1 MERTLMSDCVH
12 FESRYSEEARRLSV
26 YDGGIFVFAPRKTT
40 LALCSFAQSMI
51 EEAFLPLD
59 PRTAQYS
66 IPVEQYVSIVAP
78 LKPQFIHH
86 PRTLQ
91 LVRDAVEEL
100 GCDLTRTCIDVPR
113 LRMVTHGGYLTSGV
127 GYAHHPHRDTWYS
140 APMCQLNWW
149 LPIYDFDANSSMA
162 FHNRYFRRHIKNGSG
177 SFNYYD
183 WNANGRRNA
192 ANYIK
197 SDERKQPGAEE
208 PLDLEPQLR
217 VVCQAGGIIVFSA
230 AHLHSTV
237 PNTSG
242 QTRYSIDFRTV
253 NLDDLVTNRG
263 APNVDSTSEGTSLRD
278 FLLGADFTKI
288 PEKVIK
294 PYDSGNVGRGVLVFE
309 PTVSEQ

>member
-1 MERTLMSDCVH
+1 MSDYIH
-12 FESRYSEEARRLSV
+12 FESPCSEEMRRSSL
-26 YDGGIFVFAPRKTT
+26 YDGGIFVFSPRKTT

-66 IPVEQYVSIVAP
+66 MPVEQYVSIVAP
-78 LKPQFIHH
+78 LKPKFIHH

-91 LVRDAVEEL
+91 LVRDVVEEL
-100 GCDLTRTCIDVPR
+100 GCDLTRTYIDVPR

-162 FHNRYFRRHIKNGSG
+162 FHIRYFGRHIKNGSG

-197 SDERKQPGAEE
+197 SDERQQPAAEE

-217 VVCQAGGIIVFSA
+217 VVCPPGGVILFSA

-237 PNTSG
+237 PNISG

-253 NLDDLVTNRG
+253 NLDDIGMMRG
-263 APNVDSTSEGTSLRD
+263 APNVDSTPQGTSLRD
-278 FLLGADFTKI
+278 FVRAADFVRI
-288 PEKVIK
+288 PEELVK
-294 PYDSGNVGRGVLVFE
+294 PYDSDKSLEGILVFKPNVE
-309 PTVSEQ
+309 AESGGN